1 MASYKLTYF
10 DARGRGEGI
19 RYIFAQA
26 GVKYE
31 DNRIKREDWPKLKET
46 TPFGQLPILEVDGKV
61 LSGSGSICRLL
72 AEKFGLAGLNEFENA
87 ELDSIADFINDFAL
101 TQITKFWGEKDEA
114 RKAELK
120 KEIIEKQI
128 PRYFGTL
135 EKRIV
140 ANNSPD
146 GWIFRTKV
154 TYIDFSLALTTEVVK
169 MMLGENVLDDYA
181 AIKKLTD
188 SVNALPNIAKWI
200 NERPQTQF

>member
-101 TQITKFWGEKDEA
+101 TQITKFWGEKTRPGKLNS
-114 RKAELK
+114 RKKSSRSKFHDTLVHWRNELS
-120 KEIIEKQI
+120 
-128 PRYFGTL
+128 PTTL
-135 EKRIV
+135 PMGGFSGQK
-140 ANNSPD
+140 SP
-146 GWIFRTKV
+146 TL
-154 TYIDFSLALTTEVVK
+154 TSLLH
-169 MMLGENVLDDYA
+169 
-181 AIKKLTD
+181 
-188 SVNALPNIAKWI
+188 
-200 NERPQTQF
+200 